1 MNILIGLLSL
11 VIGAFI
17 SFYVFNKKLTN
28 SREENIQLKATLE
41 EKEKSFAEKSKFVDQ
56 LKSQVNHDF
65 KALASDILKN
75 DRDKLKIDNSDLLTP
90 LQTQLKGFRDR
101 IETITKEQIE
111 ERTSLKEQIKS
122 LHEANRETQQSAQNL
137 TNALTY
143 DNKLQGDWGE
153 EILSSL
159 LSSYGFQEGVEF
171 DLQKQYKSETGEKFK
186 PDVILHLPEGKDVVI
201 DSKVSL
207 KDYID
212 YVADQTN
219 EEALNKHI
227 ASINNQ
233 IKNISIKEYENLEGV
248 RSLDFIFVFIPIE
261 GALLLALQHKHSLFD
276 DALKKNIM
284 LVSPSML
291 SMSLKTVNFMWQTD
305 KQNKNADEIARQAGK
320 MYDKLAGF
328 FSDLDKIESQLD
340 KTKEGFSD
348 ARKKLQTGPG
358 NLIGR
363 AEKLKALG
371 VKSNKDISE

>member
-17 SFYVFNKKLTN
+17 SFYVFNKKLLN

-56 LKSQVNHDF
+56 LKSQVNQDF

-75 DRDKLKIDNSDLLTP
+75 DRDKLKTDNSDLLTP

-207 KDYID
+207 KDYVD

-219 EEALNKHI
+219 EEALKKHI
-227 ASINNQ
+227 ASIDNQ

-284 LVSPSML
+284 LVSPSLL
-291 SMSLKTVNFMWQTD
+291 SMSLKMVNFMWQTD

>member
-17 SFYVFNKKLTN
+17 SFYVFNKKLLN

-75 DRDKLKIDNSDLLTP
+75 DRDKLKTDNSDLLTP

-122 LHEANRETQQSAQNL
+122 LHQANRETQQSAQNL

-207 KDYID
+207 KDYVD

-219 EEALNKHI
+219 EEALKKHI
-227 ASINNQ
+227 ASIDNQ

>member
-1 MNILIGLLSL
+1 MDILIVLISLLF
-11 VIGAFI
+11 GALI
-17 SFYVFNKKLTN
+17 SYFFLNKKLTTSN
-28 SREENIQLKATLE
+28 QKNIQLETTLN
-41 EKEKSFAEKSKFVDQ
+41 EKEKNYLEKLQLVDQ
-56 LKSQVNHDF
+56 LKSQVNSEF
-65 KALASDILKN
+65 KNIASEILKT
-75 DRDKLKIDNSDLLTP
+75 DRDKLKVDNSDLLNP
-90 LQTQLKGFRDR
+90 LQTQLKSFRER
-101 IETITKEQIE
+101 IETITKEQVE

-122 LHEANRETQQSAQNL
+122 LHEANIETRQSAQDL
-137 TNALTY
+137 TKALTY
-143 DNKLQGDWGE
+143 DNKQQGDWGE

-159 LSSYGFQEGVEF
+159 LSSYGFREGAEF
-171 DLQKQYKSETGEKFK
+171 DLQKQYKNEMGEKFK

-207 KDYID
+207 KDYAD
-212 YVADQTN
+212 YIADQSN
-219 EEALNKHI
+219 ELALKKHL
-227 ASINNQ
+227 ASIENQ

-248 RSLDFIFVFIPIE
+248 KSLDFIFVFIPIE
-261 GALLLALQHKHSLFD
+261 GALLLALQHRPSLFD

-328 FSDLDKIESQLD
+328 FNDLDKIESQLD

-348 ARKKLQTGPG
+348 VRKKLQTGPG

-371 VKSNKDISE
+371 VKSNKEINE

>member
-17 SFYVFNKKLTN
+17 SFYVFNKKLLN

-159 LSSYGFQEGVEF
+159 LSSYGFQEGIEF

-207 KDYID
+207 KDYVD

-219 EEALNKHI
+219 EEALKKHI
-227 ASINNQ
+227 ASIDNQ

-261 GALLLALQHKHSLFD
+261 GALLLALQHRHSLFD

>member
-1 MNILIGLLSL
+1 MDILIVLISLLF
-11 VIGAFI
+11 GAFI
-17 SFYVFNKKLTN
+17 SYFILNKKLTASN
-28 SREENIQLKATLE
+28 QKNIQLETTLN
-41 EKEKSFAEKSKFVDQ
+41 EKEKNYLEKLQLVEQ
-56 LKSQVNHDF
+56 LKSQVNSEF
-65 KALASDILKN
+65 KNIASEILKT
-75 DRDKLKIDNSDLLTP
+75 DRDKLKVDNSDLLNP
-90 LQTQLKGFRDR
+90 LQTQLKSFRER
-101 IETITKEQIE
+101 IETITKEQVE

-122 LHEANRETQQSAQNL
+122 LHEANIETRQSAQNL

-143 DNKLQGDWGE
+143 DNKQQGDWGE
-153 EILSSL
+153 EILNSL
-159 LSSYGFQEGVEF
+159 LLSYGFREGVEF
-171 DLQKQYKSETGEKFK
+171 DLQKQYKNEMGERFK

-207 KDYID
+207 KDYAD
-212 YVADQTN
+212 YIADQAN
-219 EEALNKHI
+219 EAALKKHI
-227 ASINNQ
+227 ASIESQ

-248 RSLDFIFVFIPIE
+248 KSLDFIFVFIPIE
-261 GALLLALQHKHSLFD
+261 GALLLALQYRPNLFD

-328 FSDLDKIESQLD
+328 FNDLDKIENQLD

-348 ARKKLQTGPG
+348 VRKKLQTGPG

-371 VKSNKDISE
+371 VKSNKEINE

>member
-1 MNILIGLLSL
+1 MDILIVLISLLF
-11 VIGAFI
+11 GACISYFI
-17 SFYVFNKKLTN
+17 LNKKLTVSN
-28 SREENIQLKATLE
+28 QKNIQLETTLN
-41 EKEKSFAEKSKFVDQ
+41 EKEKNFLEKLQLVDQ
-56 LKSQVNHDF
+56 LKSQVNSEF
-65 KALASDILKN
+65 KNIASEILKT
-75 DRDKLKIDNSDLLTP
+75 DRDKLKVDNSDLLNP
-90 LQTQLKGFRDR
+90 LQIQLKSFRER
-101 IETITKEQIE
+101 IETITKEQVE

-122 LHEANRETQQSAQNL
+122 LHEANIETRQSAQNL

-143 DNKLQGDWGE
+143 DNKQQGDWGE
-153 EILSSL
+153 EILNSL
-159 LSSYGFQEGVEF
+159 LLSYGFREGVEF
-171 DLQKQYKSETGEKFK
+171 DLQKQYKNEMGERFK

-207 KDYID
+207 KDYAD
-212 YVADQTN
+212 YIADQAN
-219 EEALNKHI
+219 EAALKKHI
-227 ASINNQ
+227 ASIENQ

-248 RSLDFIFVFIPIE
+248 KSLDFIFVFIPIE
-261 GALLLALQHKHSLFD
+261 GALLLALQYRPNLFD

-328 FSDLDKIESQLD
+328 FNDLDKIENQLD

-348 ARKKLQTGPG
+348 VRKKLQTGPG

-371 VKSNKDISE
+371 VKSNKEINE

>member
-11 VIGAFI
+11 VTGAFI
-17 SFYVFNKKLTN
+17 SFYIFNKKLLN

-207 KDYID
+207 KDYVD

-219 EEALNKHI
+219 EEALKKHI
-227 ASINNQ
+227 ASIDNQ

>member
-17 SFYVFNKKLTN
+17 SFYVFNKKLLN

-75 DRDKLKIDNSDLLTP
+75 DRDKLKTDNSDLLTP

-207 KDYID
+207 KDYVD

-219 EEALNKHI
+219 EEALKKHI
-227 ASINNQ
+227 ASIDNQ

>member
-1 MNILIGLLSL
+1 MDILIVLISLLF
-11 VIGAFI
+11 GAFI
-17 SFYVFNKKLTN
+17 SYFILNKKLTASN
-28 SREENIQLKATLE
+28 QKNIQLETTLN
-41 EKEKSFAEKSKFVDQ
+41 EKEKNYLEKLQLVDQ
-56 LKSQVNHDF
+56 LKSQVNSEF
-65 KALASDILKN
+65 KNIASEILKT
-75 DRDKLKIDNSDLLTP
+75 DRDKLKVDNSDLLNP
-90 LQTQLKGFRDR
+90 LQTQLKSFRER
-101 IETITKEQIE
+101 IETITKEQVE

-122 LHEANRETQQSAQNL
+122 LHEANIETRQSAQNL

-143 DNKLQGDWGE
+143 DNKQQGDWGE
-153 EILSSL
+153 EILNSL
-159 LSSYGFQEGVEF
+159 LLSYGFREGVEF
-171 DLQKQYKSETGEKFK
+171 DLQKQYKNEMGERFK

-207 KDYID
+207 KDYAD
-212 YVADQTN
+212 YIADQAN
-219 EEALNKHI
+219 EAALKKHI
-227 ASINNQ
+227 ASIENQ

-248 RSLDFIFVFIPIE
+248 KSLDFIFVFIPIE
-261 GALLLALQHKHSLFD
+261 GALLLALQYRPNLFD

-328 FSDLDKIESQLD
+328 FNDLDKIENQLD
-340 KTKEGFSD
+340 KTKEGFSEV
-348 ARKKLQTGPG
+348 RKKLQTGPG

-371 VKSNKDISE
+371 VKSNKEINE

>member
-1 MNILIGLLSL
+1 MDILIVLISLLF
-11 VIGAFI
+11 GAFI
-17 SFYVFNKKLTN
+17 SYFILNKKLTASN
-28 SREENIQLKATLE
+28 QKNIQLETMLN
-41 EKEKSFAEKSKFVDQ
+41 EKEKNFSEKLQLVDQ
-56 LKSQVNHDF
+56 LKSQVNSEF
-65 KALASDILKN
+65 KNIASEILKT
-75 DRDKLKIDNSDLLTP
+75 DRDKLKVDNSDLLNP
-90 LQTQLKGFRDR
+90 LQTQLKSFRER
-101 IETITKEQIE
+101 IETITKEQVE

-122 LHEANRETQQSAQNL
+122 LHEANIETRQSAQNL

-143 DNKLQGDWGE
+143 DNKQQGDWGE
-153 EILSSL
+153 EILNSL
-159 LSSYGFQEGVEF
+159 LLSYGFREGVEF
-171 DLQKQYKSETGEKFK
+171 DLQKQYKNEMGERFK

-207 KDYID
+207 KDYAD
-212 YVADQTN
+212 YIADQAN
-219 EEALNKHI
+219 EAALKKHI
-227 ASINNQ
+227 ASIENQ

-248 RSLDFIFVFIPIE
+248 KSLDFIFVFIPIE
-261 GALLLALQHKHSLFD
+261 GALLLALQYRPNLFD

-328 FSDLDKIESQLD
+328 FNDLDKIENQLD

-348 ARKKLQTGPG
+348 VRKKLQTGPG

-371 VKSNKDISE
+371 VKSNKEINE

>member
-1 MNILIGLLSL
+1 MDILIALISLLFGGFASYYFL
-11 VIGAFI
+11 
-17 SFYVFNKKLTN
+17 NKKLTA
-28 SREENIQLKATLE
+28 SIQKNIQLETMLN
-41 EKEKSFAEKSKFVDQ
+41 EKEKNYLEKLQLVEQ
-56 LKSQVNHDF
+56 LKSQVNSEF
-65 KALASDILKN
+65 KNIASEILKT
-75 DRDKLKIDNSDLLTP
+75 DRDKLKVDNSDLLNP
-90 LQTQLKGFRDR
+90 LQTQLKSFRER
-101 IETITKEQIE
+101 IETITKEQVE
-111 ERTSLKEQIKS
+111 ERTTLKEQIKS
-122 LHEANRETQQSAQNL
+122 LHEANIETRQSAQNL

-143 DNKLQGDWGE
+143 DNKQQGDWGE

-159 LSSYGFQEGVEF
+159 LSSYGFRKGVEY
-171 DLQKQYKSETGEKFK
+171 DLQKQYQNEMGEKFK

-207 KDYID
+207 KDYAD
-212 YVADQTN
+212 YIADQSN
-219 EEALNKHI
+219 DIALKKHL
-227 ASINNQ
+227 ASIENQ

-248 RSLDFIFVFIPIE
+248 KSLDFIFVFIPIE
-261 GALLLALQHKHSLFD
+261 GALLLALQHRPNLFD
-276 DALKKNIM
+276 DSLKKNIM

-328 FSDLDKIESQLD
+328 FNDLDKIENQLD

-348 ARKKLQTGPG
+348 VRKKLQTGPG

-371 VKSNKDISE
+371 VKSNKEINE